1 MSLPELKLDAAG
13 LLAVVA
19 QDHRTG
25 EVRMVAHAT
34 PEALDKTL
42 ETGLATFF
50 SRSRGR
56 LWTKGEQSG
65 NTLRVVEVW
74 IDCDADCAL
83 YLVEPSGPSCHTGAP
98 SCFFRRVDAETE
110 GRALPVLMRL
120 EAELAE
126 RRASSAGKSY
136 TKSLLEGGAE
146 KIGRKIRE
154 EAGELADAIAGEP
167 DERVVSEMAD
177 VLYHAMVGLLSRD
190 IPLADVQAEL
200 ARRFGVSGHDE
211 KASRGS

>member
-1 MSLPELKLDAAG
+1 MSLPELKLDAQG
-13 LLAVVA
+13 LLCVVA

-25 EVRMVAHAT
+25 EVRMVAYANR
-34 PEALDKTL
+34 EALERTL
-42 ETGLATFF
+42 ETGLATFWT
-50 SRSRGR
+50 RSREK

-83 YLVEPSGPSCHTGAP
+83 YLVEPSGPTCHTGAP
-98 SCFFRRVDAETE
+98 SCFFRRVDAQTK

-126 RRASSAGKSY
+126 RRASTADESY
-136 TKSLLEGGAE
+136 TKRLLEAGAE

-154 EAGELADAIAGEP
+154 EAGELADAIADEP
-167 DERVVSEMAD
+167 DDRVVSEMAD

-200 ARRFGVSGHDE
+200 ARRFGVSGLDE
-211 KASRGS
+211 KASRER